1 MPLISALERQR
12 QVDFRELEANLVYV
26 TILGQPKLHVYSETL

>member
-12 QVDFRELEANLVYV
+12 QVVFCKFKVRLGYIANSGPARD
-26 TILGQPKLHVYSETL
+26 T

>member
-12 QVDFRELEANLVYV
+12 QEELCEFKGSLVYV
-26 TILGQPKLHVYSETL
+26 VSSRTARATK